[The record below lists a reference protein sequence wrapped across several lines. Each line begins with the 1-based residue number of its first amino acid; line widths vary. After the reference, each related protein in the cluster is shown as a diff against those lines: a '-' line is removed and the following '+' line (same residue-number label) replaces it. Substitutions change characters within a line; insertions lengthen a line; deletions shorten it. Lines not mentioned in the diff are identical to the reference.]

1 MGVLKMAVRSRSAL
15 EAHAA
20 SIFAD
25 LESNFRPCEVVYIL
39 AELTRQQSLAM
50 LQREQEAN

>member
-1 MGVLKMAVRSRSAL
+1 MAVKSRRAL

-25 LESNFRPCEVVYIL
+25 LEGHFLPCEVVYIL
-39 AELTRQQSLAM
+39 AELTKLQSLAM
-50 LQREQEAN
+50 LKKEQEAV

>member
-1 MGVLKMAVRSRSAL
+1 MTVKSRSTL

-25 LESNFRPCEVVYIL
+25 LEGYYRPCEVVYIL
-39 AELTRQQSLAM
+39 AELTKLQSLAM
-50 LQREQEAN
+50 LKKEQEAV